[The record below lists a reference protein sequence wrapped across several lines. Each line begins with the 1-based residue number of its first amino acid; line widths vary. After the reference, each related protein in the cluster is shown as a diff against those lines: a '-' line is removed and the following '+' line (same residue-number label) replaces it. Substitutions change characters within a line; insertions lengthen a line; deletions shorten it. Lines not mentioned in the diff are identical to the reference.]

1 MGISG
6 LEIIIIVLIILAVL
20 IITRVIRIGRSTV
33 GQDEDTRPDVMMSQ
47 FEHKT
52 RKIFDFFMRL
62 GISLV
67 VIGVILIILSLALF
81 KWVLQSYMWSAVI
94 IVVGA
99 IIFIVFRRAKEN
111 W

>member
-1 MGISG
+1 
-6 LEIIIIVLIILAVL
+6 L

-33 GQDEDTRPDVMMSQ
+33 GQDEDNRPDVMMSQ

-52 RKIFDFFMRL
+52 RKIFDFFMRV

-67 VIGVILIILSLALF
+67 VIGIILTILSLALF
-81 KWVLQSYMWSAVI
+81 KWAVQSYMWSAVI

-99 IIFIVFRRAKEN
+99 ITFYLFRRAREN